1 MHPLTLPPEQ
11 GRDLTMSIQSPLQH
25 LARWRIPLSLFFC
38 LALALAP
45 SLADARAGSSTSGGG
60 KSSFSSQGSRGTRT
74 YENNNAAPVTRS
86 MTPTN
91 PSATSPVGAPSPAYA
106 GGGSFFQ
113 RHPFLTGLAGGFLG
127 SMLFSHLGLGG
138 FGTGLGFLLTLLIVG
153 GLIFFL
159 VRWLAGRRFSPA
171 GGGAMMPRSLGA
183 AAAPAAAQFRGR
195 DTRVGD
201 ADLNAFQKL
210 HAAVQEA
217 WSRGDLGDM
226 RRLMTP
232 EMLSYFSEELTR
244 SASEG
249 VQNIVSDVRL
259 LKGDVSEAWE
269 EGDLEYA
276 TAFMQWSAI
285 DYVVRIGRSPGQP
298 DYIVSGDP
306 KTPTEAEEVWTFVR
320 RRGGDWLLSAIQ
332 QV

>member
-1 MHPLTLPPEQ
+1 
-11 GRDLTMSIQSPLQH
+11 MSIRSPLQR
-25 LARWRIPLSLFFC
+25 LAGWRIPVALFFC
-38 LALALAP
+38 LSLALTP
-45 SLADARAGSSTSGGG
+45 GLADARAGASSSGG
-60 KSSFSSQGSRGTRT
+60 KSSFSGMGSRGSRT

-86 MTPTN
+86 MTPSN
-91 PSATSPVGAPSPAYA
+91 PSATSPLGGAASPAYA

-127 SMLFSHLGLGG
+127 SMLFSHLGG
-138 FGTGLGFLLTLLIVG
+138 FGTGLGFLLTLLIIG
-153 GLIFFL
+153 GVIFFL
-159 VRWLAGRRFSPA
+159 VRLLFGSRLATA
-171 GGGAMMPRSLGA
+171 GGAPMPRSLGA
-183 AAAPAAAQFRGR
+183 AAAPAAARFRGR
-195 DTRVGD
+195 DTTVGD
-201 ADLNAFQKL
+201 ADLNAFQTI

-217 WSRGDLGDM
+217 WSRGDLAQM

-244 SASEG
+244 SASQG
-249 VQNIVSDVRL
+249 VQNIVSDVHL

-276 TAFMQWSAI
+276 TAYLRWSAI
-285 DYVVRIGRSPGQP
+285 DYVVRQGRSPGMP
-298 DYIVSGDP
+298 DYLVSGDP

>member
-1 MHPLTLPPEQ
+1 
-11 GRDLTMSIQSPLQH
+11 MSIRSPLQR
-25 LARWRIPLSLFFC
+25 LAGWRIPVALFFC
-38 LALALAP
+38 LSLALTP
-45 SLADARAGSSTSGGG
+45 SLADARAGASSSGG
-60 KSSFSSQGSRGTRT
+60 KSSFSGMGSRGSRT

-86 MTPTN
+86 MTPSN
-91 PSATSPVGAPSPAYA
+91 PSATSPLGGMTSPAYA

-127 SMLFSHLGLGG
+127 SMLFSHLGG
-138 FGTGLGFLLTLLIVG
+138 FGTGLGFLLTLLIIG
-153 GLIFFL
+153 GVIFFL
-159 VRWLAGRRFSPA
+159 VRLLFGSRLATA
-171 GGGAMMPRSLGA
+171 GGGPMPRSLGA
-183 AAAPAAAQFRGR
+183 AAAPAAARFRGR
-195 DTRVGD
+195 DTTVGD
-201 ADLNAFQKL
+201 ADLNAFQTI

-217 WSRGDLGDM
+217 WSRGDLAQM

-244 SASEG
+244 SASQG
-249 VQNIVSDVRL
+249 VQNIVSDVHL

-276 TAFMQWSAI
+276 TAYLRWSAI
-285 DYVVRIGRSPGQP
+285 DYVVRQGRSPGMP
-298 DYIVSGDP
+298 DYLVSGDP